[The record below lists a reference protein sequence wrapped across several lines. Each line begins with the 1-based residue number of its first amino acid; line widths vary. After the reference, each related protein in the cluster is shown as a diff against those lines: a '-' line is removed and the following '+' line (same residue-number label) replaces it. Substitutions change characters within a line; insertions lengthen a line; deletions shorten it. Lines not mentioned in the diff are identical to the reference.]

1 MASQRAT
8 NSAHSDGTCDSTP
21 MRARTSSPRLV
32 SWVDSVVIA
41 RGHSW
46 ARVAAR

>member
-1 MASQRAT
+1 MAWAWPM
-8 NSAHSDGTCDSTP
+8 NLAHSHGTWDSTP

-32 SWVDSVVIA
+32 SWVDSVVMD
-41 RGHSW
+41 RGHNR